1 MNAEKGEEEGT
12 VIGRD
17 AQVDGVFDID
27 HPVRVDGKLNGRLRT
42 SGALTVSEEGIVESE
57 EIEVEEAVIQGQVVG
72 RIAARQSVRLA
83 STSRFRGSVM
93 TPHLVIEEGAQVD
106 YSCPEESGTGTEV
119 APDSTEGDGP

>member
-1 MNAEKGEEEGT
+1 MNADKGEEEGT

-42 SGALTVSEEGIVESE
+42 SGALTVSEEGIVEAE
-57 EIEVEEAVIQGQVVG
+57 EIEVEEAVIRGRVVG
-72 RIAARQSVRLA
+72 RIAARNSVRLA

-106 YSCPEESGTGTEV
+106 YSCPEESGKGTEV

>member
-83 STSRFRGSVM
+83 STSRFRGSVR
-93 TPHLVIEEGAQVD
+93 TPYLVIEEGAQVD
-106 YSCPEESGTGTEV
+106 YSYPEKSGTGTEV
-119 APDSTEGDGP
+119 PPDSTEGDGP

>member
-27 HPVRVDGKLNGRLRT
+27 HPVRVDGKLSGRLRT
-42 SGALTVSEEGIVESE
+42 SGALIVSEEGIVEAE

-72 RIAARQSVRLA
+72 RIAARHSVRLA
-83 STSRFRGSVM
+83 STSRFRGSVR
-93 TPHLVIEEGAQVD
+93 TPYLVIEEGAQVD
-106 YSCPEESGTGTEV
+106 YSYPEKSGTGTEV
-119 APDSTEGDGP
+119 PPDSTEGDRP